1 MTLTFHF
8 MSNFGNAWQ
17 RPPTQSVSEHLQ
29 GLIKKEQPLKP
40 RVENTIRG
48 LNRPISKLEGTKNQ
62 LSKKEQNLFNKIV
75 QAKQSCN
82 INTAKALA
90 NELVQMRKTSS
101 LIGNMKLS
109 VEKTQL
115 RLSTVNTIG
124 DVIVS
129 MQPALSTMKAVVP
142 AMNNVMT
149 QASDELESMGG
160 MLGDMMPGSI
170 DGEGVFADSTGS
182 LEETDSILQEAAAV
196 AETKMG
202 DKFPSVPTDSI
213 SDGFKT
219 STTDSLTGY

>member
-1 MTLTFHF
+1 
-8 MSNFGNAWQ
+8 MSNFGHAWQ
-17 RPPTQSVSEHLQ
+17 RPPTQSVSEHFQ

-40 RVENTIRG
+40 RVENTIKG

-75 QAKQSCN
+75 QAKQSGN
-82 INTAKALA
+82 INAAKALA

-142 AMNNVMT
+142 AMNKIMP
-149 QASDELESMGG
+149 QASAELESMGTL
-160 MLGDMMPGSI
+160 LGDMMPSSI
-170 DGEGVFADSTGS
+170 GGDSFADSEMS
-182 LEETDSILQEAAAV
+182 SQETDSILQEAAAI
-196 AETKMG
+196 AETQIG
-202 DKFPSVPTDSI
+202 DKFPTVPNDSVNVRT
-213 SDGFKT
+213 FV
-219 STTDSLTGY
+219 DSLTGS

>member
-1 MTLTFHF
+1 
-8 MSNFGNAWQ
+8 MSNFGHAWQ

-75 QAKQSCN
+75 QAKQSGN
-82 INTAKALA
+82 INSAKALA

-142 AMNNVMT
+142 AMNKIMP
-149 QASDELESMGG
+149 QASAELESMGTL
-160 MLGDMMPGSI
+160 LGDMMPSSI
-170 DGEGVFADSTGS
+170 GGDSFADSEMS
-182 LEETDSILQEAAAV
+182 SQETDSILQEAAAI
-196 AETKMG
+196 AETQIG
-202 DKFPSVPTDSI
+202 DKFPSVPSDSI
-213 SDGFKT
+213 STRT
-219 STTDSLTGY
+219 SADSLSGY

>member
-1 MTLTFHF
+1 

-48 LNRPISKLEGTKNQ
+48 LNRPISKLEGTSNQ
-62 LSKKEQNLFNKIV
+62 LSKKEQKLFNKIV
-75 QAKQSCN
+75 QAKQSGN

-142 AMNNVMT
+142 AMNKIMP
-149 QASDELESMGG
+149 QASAELESMGTL
-160 MLGDMMPGSI
+160 LGDMMPSSI
-170 DGEGVFADSTGS
+170 GVDSFADSEMS
-182 LEETDSILQEAAAV
+182 SQETDSILQEAAAI
-196 AETKMG
+196 AETQIA
-202 DKFPSVPTDSI
+202 DKFPSVPSDSI
-213 SDGFKT
+213 STRT
-219 STTDSLTGY
+219 STDSLSGY